1 MLRSVAEIL
10 QGFVNEE
17 RQKLDDFELKHGP
30 TIGKMYEG
38 LTSEIL
44 GKAIP
49 EEIGLRIVSGVIYD
63 DTGEMTGEIDCMLV
77 EREGIQVP
85 YTNSFK
91 WHIKDVVCV
100 FEVKKTLYSK
110 DLADSFTHVR
120 DVLSS
125 YSRYIES
132 GYAKGK
138 VDLGSARKAY
148 SMITKTVAPKHE
160 DVGTLPL
167 MEEMVYHTLVVEQ
180 LSPIRV
186 VLGYH
191 GFKSEYSFRKAMFE
205 YLKEN
210 LNAQGF
216 GVGSFPQLIIS
227 ENYSLVKGNG
237 QPYSPPLRNGYWDF
251 FLSSPENPLVFILEM
266 IWTRLQLKYNLGGLW
281 GEDLQ
286 EEGFHVF
293 LSGKI
298 VQKEGRTGWDYQYTH
313 IENEILEEEYK
324 PGQWEPVFLNQNQ
337 FVIINRLCSEGS
349 EDITNADFVK
359 WLEDQHVNVDDF
371 VDSLLETSLV
381 AKDNNHLKLTTEH
394 CQCVIL
400 PTGEYVAAEN
410 NTGRLTRW
418 ISARS

>member
-1 MLRSVAEIL
+1 MLRTVAEIL
-10 QGFVNEE
+10 QEFANEE
-17 RQKLDDFELKHGP
+17 RQKLDNFELKHGP

-44 GKAIP
+44 GRAIP

-63 DTGEMTGEIDCMLV
+63 DTGVMTGEIDCMLV
-77 EREGIQVP
+77 EGKGVQVP
-85 YTNSFK
+85 YTSSFK
-91 WHIKDVVCV
+91 WHIKDVICV

-110 DLADSFTHVR
+110 DLADSFAHVR

-132 GYAKGK
+132 GNAKGK
-138 VDLGSARKAY
+138 VDLGSARKAF
-148 SMITKTVAPKHE
+148 SMITKTIAPIHE

-167 MEEMVYHTLVVEQ
+167 MEEMVYHTLVMEQ
-180 LSPIRV
+180 LSPIRI

-191 GFKSEYSFRKAMFE
+191 GFKSEYSFREAMFE
-205 YLKEN
+205 YLEEN
-210 LNAQGF
+210 LNKQGF

-227 ENYSLVKGNG
+227 ENHSLVKGNG
-237 QPYSPPLRNGYWDF
+237 QPYCPPLRNGSWDF
-251 FLSSPENPLVFILEM
+251 FLSSPENPAVFILELV
-266 IWTRLQLKYNLGGLW
+266 WTRLQLKYSLGGLW
-281 GEDLQ
+281 GEDLL

-298 VQKEGRTGWDYQYTH
+298 VQKEGRTSWDYQYKP
-313 IENEILEEEYK
+313 IEKEILEEEYK
-324 PGQWEPVFLNQNQ
+324 PGQWKPVFLDQNQ

-349 EDITNADFVK
+349 EDVANTDFVK
-359 WLEDQHVNVDDF
+359 WLGDQNINVDSF
-371 VDSLLETSLV
+371 VDSLLNTGLV
-381 AKDNNHLKLTTEH
+381 AKDKNHLKLTTEE

-418 ISARS
+418 ISSRL